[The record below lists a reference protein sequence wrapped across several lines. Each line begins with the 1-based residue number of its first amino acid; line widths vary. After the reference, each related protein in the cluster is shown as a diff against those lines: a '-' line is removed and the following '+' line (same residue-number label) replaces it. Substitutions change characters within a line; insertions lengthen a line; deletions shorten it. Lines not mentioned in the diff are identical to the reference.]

1 MNETL
6 GSAPEQPPQR
16 VVGRPFAKGQSGNPK
31 GYSKVAA
38 LARSLAAE
46 ATPAAVEFCR
56 TTMNDERVHVQHR
69 VACAKAIISCG
80 HANHTA
86 GDAGGEA
93 MTFIVQQFAIPAEPI
108 PGVQNSP
115 IAAHIA
121 PSRRLSGPGEVIE
134 AAP

>member
-6 GSAPEQPPQR
+6 GSAPEQPPR

-56 TTMNDERVHVQHR
+56 TTMNDERAHMQHR

-80 HANHTA
+80 HANHTV
-86 GDAGGEA
+86 GDGDGEA
-93 MTFIVQQFAIPAEPI
+93 MTFIVQQLAIPAEPI
-108 PGVQNSP
+108 PGVTNSP
-115 IAAHIA
+115 IEAHIA
-121 PSRRLSGPGEVIE
+121 LSRRPSGPGEVVD